1 MKSFLCAH
9 LDRIDV
15 KVGQRLKKGDIIGLM
30 GNTGVSNGAHLHG
43 TAFDKKLTYIPWM
56 SENPGQRASQD
67 LTWDFIT
74 MPGLFLD
81 PKTRQ
86 PRKFVKTIGWLGYD
100 KHYAYDIISGESG
113 WPLIAWN
120 QNCDGIVGIVH
131 DFGSL
136 RFGKTVIVYYPA
148 DEGVVGTVN
157 YASVNL
163 RDKPELDANRVSM
176 VYKGDKV
183 NIVETVRDKYAVRWH
198 KLNNGLYIHSDMVD
212 L

>member
-1 MKSFLCAH
+1 MKSFLYAH
-9 LDRIDV
+9 LDRVDV

-56 SENPGQRASQD
+56 SENPGQKASKN
-67 LTWDFIT
+67 LTWEF
-74 MPGLFLD
+74 MKKPGIFVD
-81 PKTRQ
+81 AKTKKARGIVVTTQ
-86 PRKFVKTIGWLGYD
+86 WLGYSN
-100 KHYAYDIISGESG
+100 HYAYDIISGESG

-120 QNCDGIVGIVH
+120 QNYDGIVGIVH

-148 DEGVVGTVN
+148 EEGIVGTVN

-183 NIVETVRDKYAVRWH
+183 NIVETVRDSYAVRWH
-198 KLNNGLYIHSDMVD
+198 KLDKGLYIHSDMVD